1 MTSMNKLAKKVEKL
15 GQLMHYKKNATELHS
30 NKFPRHRVGEY
41 KSPVV
46 AWSSDIIVSH
56 KDGETF
62 KEVKYKDGKKSK
74 NTS

>member
-1 MTSMNKLAKKVEKL
+1 MTLSNLAKKVEKL
-15 GQLMHYKKNATELHS
+15 GQLMHYKKNHNELYP

-46 AWSSDIIVSH
+46 AWSSEVVVSH
-56 KDGETF
+56 NDGETV
-62 KEVKYKDGKKSK
+62 KEVKYTDGKKSK